1 MLIST
6 VATAANV
13 NIRGK
18 VIDEANKPLEFV
30 NVRIAGTALG
40 TSTGLQGD
48 YKLSCPASD
57 TIVVVFSSIGY
68 VEEKRT
74 LIDASGD
81 VTINMRMRENSKVLG
96 EVEVTEIK
104 KQTGAMQTIDA
115 GDYKIAADATGG
127 SVESMLTTLAGVNS
141 SNELSSQYSVRG
153 GSYDENSVV

>member
-1 MLIST
+1 MPFNHYDANILYTSNNILLLIST

-104 KQTGAMQTIDA
+104 SKPEPCKLLMPETTRLPLMLP
-115 GDYKIAADATGG
+115 AAAW
-127 SVESMLTTLAGVNS
+127 
-141 SNELSSQYSVRG
+141 SQC
-153 GSYDENSVV
+153 